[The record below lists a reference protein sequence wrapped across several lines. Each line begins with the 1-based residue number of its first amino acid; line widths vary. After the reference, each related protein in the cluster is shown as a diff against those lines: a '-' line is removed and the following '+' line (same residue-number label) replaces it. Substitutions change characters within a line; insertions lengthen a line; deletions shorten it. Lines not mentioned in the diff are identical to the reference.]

1 MGDTGSG
8 KEEASAATAADRAA
22 LPGAGSWPT
31 GEERRPL
38 ADRLHRPSK
47 GRRERDTP
55 GKFVRAESGVPAVI
69 LFSGLRVSLEICILL
84 ITSLPDITLK
94 PTLIQFHLKLES
106 WRFIG
111 LLGKREVNSLNVL
124 T

>member
-22 LPGAGSWPT
+22 LPGAGSWRT
-31 GEERRPL
+31 AEERRPL

-55 GKFVRAESGVPAVI
+55 GKFVKVESLVCARYFYSVDFG
-69 LFSGLRVSLEICILL
+69 
-84 ITSLPDITLK
+84 
-94 PTLIQFHLKLES
+94 
-106 WRFIG
+106 
-111 LLGKREVNSLNVL
+111 
-124 T
+124 